1 MPLAYDARVVA
12 LRSEVGCPVGRLSVV
27 IELKHAGQCVAPGR
41 DALGPRIAVSKSQ
54 PFLRQGVDI
63 WSLYPGLGLRVSTD
77 GPNALVVG
85 KDVENIWA
93 IGD

>member
-1 MPLAYDARVVA
+1 MRCPWKGRTWPPYSCIEIAA
-12 LRSEVGCPVGRLSVV
+12 L
-27 IELKHAGQCVAPGR
+27 
-41 DALGPRIAVSKSQ
+41 
-54 PFLRQGVDI
+54 LRQGVDI